1 LQFKVPKFLE
11 RESTIAWGLSFKN
24 LAVMG
29 VLFFVL
35 FGLFYFFKSINLLW
49 LWFLIAILTAVVFVV
64 FNFVRIEGQS
74 AFDLFNS
81 AVAFVFKARLYMWER
96 KEGLA
101 PVRLGKAPEKK
112 EKQKEATLKIAPK
125 SRLGILGSKIDVS
138 SIVNREDLLEE
149 LRDDDVKERG

>member
-1 LQFKVPKFLE
+1 
-11 RESTIAWGLSFKN
+11 
-24 LAVMG
+24 
-29 VLFFVL
+29 
-35 FGLFYFFKSINLLW
+35 
-49 LWFLIAILTAVVFVV
+49 
-64 FNFVRIEGQS
+64 
-74 AFDLFNS
+74 
-81 AVAFVFKARLYMWER
+81 MWER
-96 KEGLA
+96 KEVLA